1 MTECNIDDIVCQLRM
16 LDHLAGMKNLVGTET
31 FRQKYPQFS
40 GLESEVTALM
50 AEQKGTVTELMKK
63 CGINLPL
70 PGAQEEREEIKLG
83 TAITEVSIKP
93 AGVVTEK
100 PE

>member
-16 LDHLAGMKNLVGTET
+16 LDHLAGMKNLVGTEN
-31 FRQKYPQFS
+31 FQQKYPQFS
-40 GLESEVTALM
+40 NLESELTALM

-63 CGINLPL
+63 CGIDVPL
-70 PGAQEEREEIKLG
+70 PATQEDRGEITLG
-83 TAITEVSIKP
+83 TAITEVAIKP
-93 AGVVTEK
+93 AGVVIEE